1 MNIKLFYEKNK
12 QIINVIL
19 FAIIV
24 LLVLNYM
31 FPCEGLEDVIAS
43 DIPVVDA
50 PVVDVPVVETKEV
63 VMPIEEEELAPVP
76 ESQKNGGEIQPADL
90 LPMSQEVVDFT
101 KQFADGAV
109 DLKDKN
115 FLIAGYNIGINT
127 VASSLKNANLQL
139 RSDPYIPREDT
150 GPWNQ
155 STIMSSDLTN
165 RKPLEIGTTI

>member
-12 QIINVIL
+12 QIINVVL
-19 FAIIV
+19 FGIIA

-31 FPCEGLEDVIAS
+31 FSSEGLEDV
-43 DIPVVDA
+43 VA
-50 PVVDVPVVETKEV
+50 PVEAPADKEAPIVEAKEV
-63 VMPIEEEELAPVP
+63 VMPIDDEDLAPIP
-76 ESQKNGGEIQPADL
+76 ESQTKVGEIQPADL
-90 LPMSQEVVDFT
+90 LPMSQDVVNFT
-101 KQFADGAV
+101 QQFADGAV

-127 VASSLKNANLQL
+127 VSSSLKNANLQL